1 MKKKVA
7 VVLLAAVV
15 TVTGLSFSGCDK
27 GSTKEKVDLSGY
39 EFTWATLWDWNNY
52 PDAGESD
59 YGDKRTAWYEQV
71 EKDYNCTIKKVEI
84 NAETFF
90 DQVNKAIMAGQK
102 FADFIEVDYSRYQVL
117 KKTGSL
123 MALNTIEG
131 FDPAQEKF
139 FASHRNAYTYEG
151 NAYGVQFEYPQQ
163 SSGSFLYY
171 NKTMLENEKC
181 EDPYDLVKSNN
192 WTFAKFQEICKKVTK
207 SLSGGAVD
215 QWGLT
220 TVDWHANN
228 FEKPMIFANG
238 GTMIAKNNEG
248 KYQFSLLSKQAQNAL
263 NYLYQLETTDA
274 VLMPSGKDPIAA
286 FYSGEVAFYSGG
298 ADNFQSIN
306 KNFKEDQEWGI
317 VPLPIGPDA
326 DDFIVSDTQL
336 RSWVMLDNNTQ
347 DAKNAAVV
355 FDALSEPLYGS
366 VSEDAQAYY
375 DGMLNNTFN
384 GNEQALE
391 MYRLCA
397 EKVVADESWGMSGGD
412 VLGESIYACVRS
424 SEFTPQSA
432 MQTIEGVVNGYI
444 EGFFYT
450 SETEEGVASE

>member
-1 MKKKVA
+1 
-7 VVLLAAVV
+7 
-15 TVTGLSFSGCDK
+15 
-27 GSTKEKVDLSGY
+27 
-39 EFTWATLWDWNNY
+39 
-52 PDAGESD
+52 
-59 YGDKRTAWYEQV
+59 
-71 EKDYNCTIKKVEI
+71 
-84 NAETFF
+84 
-90 DQVNKAIMAGQK
+90 
-102 FADFIEVDYSRYQVL
+102 
-117 KKTGSL
+117 
-123 MALNTIEG
+123 
-131 FDPAQEKF
+131 
-139 FASHRNAYTYEG
+139 
-151 NAYGVQFEYPQQ
+151 
-163 SSGSFLYY
+163 
-171 NKTMLENEKC
+171 
-181 EDPYDLVKSNN
+181 
-192 WTFAKFQEICKKVTK
+192 
-207 SLSGGAVD
+207 
-215 QWGLT
+215 
-220 TVDWHANN
+220 
-228 FEKPMIFANG
+228 
-238 GTMIAKNNEG
+238 MIAKNNEG